1 MTGPISPELGRLA
14 NLLGLFLDTNQLTR
28 LVSLDTVLGICFPR
42 PVIISGI
49 SRFLCSYSRCS

>member
-28 LVSLDTVLGICFPR
+28 LVSLDTVLGTCFPG
-42 PVIISGI
+42 PVIISGS
-49 SRFLCSYSRCS
+49 SRLVWCYSRCS